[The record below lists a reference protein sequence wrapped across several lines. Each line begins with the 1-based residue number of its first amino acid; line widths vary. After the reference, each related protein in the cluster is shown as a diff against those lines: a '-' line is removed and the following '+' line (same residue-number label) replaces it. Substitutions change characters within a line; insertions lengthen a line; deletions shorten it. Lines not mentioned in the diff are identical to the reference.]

1 MPDQLEDFGHVVRPG
16 ASGLVAIAPGFEY
29 VVACVWSSRVTK
41 REEHVQRTLPDG
53 CVEMVLAGDGPAL
66 VYGPDAGWSD
76 VPLAGGAAYRG
87 VRLRPG
93 AGRAVLRVDLDEL
106 AGLVAPLDVVLPRGR
121 LKGSSLARL
130 LRTIA
135 RAGVGETD
143 GLVGE
148 AARLMEHEPRLDMPD
163 LAGRLAISE
172 RQLRRRFERTIGL
185 RPWSYA
191 GTARFQRAGRLALQ
205 NGWTWTAVAYEA
217 GFSDQAHL
225 AREVRALTGYRPSRL
240 IRAADG

>member
-1 MPDQLEDFGHVVRPG
+1 M
-16 ASGLVAIAPGFEY
+16 
-29 VVACVWSSRVTK
+29 
-41 REEHVQRTLPDG
+41 
-53 CVEMVLAGDGPAL
+53 
-66 VYGPDAGWSD
+66 
-76 VPLAGGAAYRG
+76 
-87 VRLRPG
+87 
-93 AGRAVLRVDLDEL
+93 
-106 AGLVAPLDVVLPRGR
+106 
-121 LKGSSLARL
+121 
-130 LRTIA
+130 
-135 RAGVGETD
+135 
-143 GLVGE
+143 GE

-191 GTARFQRAGRLALQ
+191 RIARVQRAVRLALQ

-240 IRAADG
+240 IRPPDG